1 MLEHYTSLIRQKTV
15 DIRVK
20 LTRNLTIILLTLIG
34 LLIGSSMVMI
44 AYQSA
49 DTRKL
54 AATTSQLSASTNQI
68 VKSQTEILNAI
79 KKVTDDTRLTAEQQ
93 TTIIICMLQVP
104 QGLRTTDVEQGCR
117 ESITTGASGTSQ
129 HSTQATSNTSAGPG
143 AKSLTDS
150 SSSKGNPKS
159 NGKQPNNPQP
169 APPLLC
175 TLTIHILGCNNKS

>member
-1 MLEHYTSLIRQKTV
+1 MLLEHYTSLIRQKTA

-20 LTRNLTIILLTLIG
+20 LTRNLTIILLMLIG

-44 AYQSA
+44 AYQGA

-54 AATTSQLSASTNQI
+54 AVTTSQLSASTNQI

-104 QGLRTTDVEQGCR
+104 QQLRTTDVERSCR
-117 ESITTGASGTSQ
+117 KSITGASGTSQ
-129 HSTQATSNTSAGPG
+129 HSTQATSNTSAGSG
-143 AKSLTDS
+143 AKSLTGS

-159 NGKQPNNPQP
+159 NGKQSNNPQP
-169 APPLLC
+169 AHPLLC
-175 TLTIHILGCNNKS
+175 TLTLHLLGCNKKS